1 MMDQPQAPE
10 QVIENPRGASGPDVV
25 RADTLGRFLDDR
37 QEDLVDRSLAIAKT
51 YGYAPLAT
59 TIRAAWVE
67 AVLTL
72 SESLCAAVTHDHAR
86 TDGEALGAPVDHG
99 LDPRFARLREVA
111 RRHRSRGITVQMFLG
126 LLKHFRNVYCGVLAD
141 MPGAERT
148 RAAVIG
154 RVRDFFDGAELS
166 VVADWAVAGKGERLI
181 ELQTRTRTLALEKDR
196 YLAIF
201 ESLRSPAFLFDR
213 ARTLVNA
220 NQAAAELFLGEADAG
235 DITYL
240 RHMQQRKSVLETML
254 APLVDSAGEG
264 ERSVWLETVEGP
276 RCFDVRIRPLHDA
289 LERTTLGHVL
299 LLNDITAHRRAAEDA
314 QRAERQMSR
323 FLATMSHEIRTPLHA
338 VLGAVDLLRTAE
350 PSTRRTYLDV
360 IEGAGQTLLQTLNA
374 VLDYSKLEDGPPVP
388 RVVPTDIAAALAA
401 FRRVVVPVRAGQAT
415 RLSVEIGD
423 DVPACLYLD
432 WAMTRQVLSNLVHNA
447 IRFDDGRGVGVR
459 VSASVGPDGAGAVR
473 FEVSDHGPGLPEED
487 AKALIQPF
495 DKTSAR
501 YTGAGGAGLGL
512 AICNRLVRAM
522 DGRIGAETS
531 DGGTL
536 VWFELPCGTDGADD
550 ALSDSLPRAVP
561 VAWTEGQR
569 CLLVDDDW
577 NCTVI
582 TTRNLEHLGFVVDHA
597 DSVAAA
603 LAAVEAGDYDA
614 MVVDYVLPDGNGS
627 ALVRAL
633 RERGAVAD
641 ARIVALTANVEVVNG
656 AREVHALFDAVVA
669 KPADRATLGQALF
682 GADAAAAGLADRAA
696 DRSALE
702 ELSPDSI
709 RAMAQAFRTQWRD
722 FRATL
727 SRLSGDDPPPPGTIA
742 DLAHRLAG
750 SSALLGLRD
759 LEEPLRDLEHR
770 CRAGAGAGD
779 MADLIGALDRDPVN
793 SPSWAAIAAVVEG
806 P

>member
-1 MMDQPQAPE
+1 MMDQSQAQPMA
-10 QVIENPRGASGPDVV
+10 IRDSGN
-25 RADTLGRFLDDR
+25 ADSGLADILARFLDDR
-37 QEDLVDRSLAIAKT
+37 QEVLVDRSLAIAKT
-51 YGYAPLAT
+51 HGYAPLAT

-72 SESLCAAVTHDHAR
+72 SESLCATVAHDQAG
-86 TDGEALGAPVDHG
+86 TDGEALGAPVDYG

-141 MPGAERT
+141 MPGPDAT
-148 RAAVIG
+148 RAAVID

-166 VVADWAVAGKGERLI
+166 IVADWAVATKGERLI
-181 ELQTRTRTLALEKDR
+181 ELQARTRALALDKDR

-213 ARTLVNA
+213 ARALVNA
-220 NQAAAELFLGEADAG
+220 NQAAAELFLGDAEAG
-235 DITYL
+235 DIVYL
-240 RHMQQRKSVLETML
+240 RHMRQRKSVLETML
-254 APLVDSAGEG
+254 APLIDSAEEG

-276 RCFDVRIRPLHDA
+276 RCFDVRMRPLHDA

-299 LLNDITAHRRAAEDA
+299 LLNDITAHRRAVEDA

-323 FLATMSHEIRTPLHA
+323 FLATISHEIRTPLHA
-338 VLGAVDLLRTAE
+338 VLGAADLLRTAE
-350 PSTRRTYLDV
+350 PGTRRTYLDV
-360 IEGAGQTLLQTLNA
+360 IEGAGQTLLQTLNT

-415 RLSVEIGD
+415 RLSVDIAD
-423 DVPACLYLD
+423 DVPACLCLD

-459 VSASVGPDGAGAVR
+459 VSAPEGPDGAGVVR
-473 FEVSDHGPGLPEED
+473 FEVSDHGPGLSEED
-487 AKALIQPF
+487 AKALVQPF
-495 DKTSAR
+495 DETNAR

-512 AICNRLVRAM
+512 AICNRLLGAM
-522 DGRIGAETS
+522 GGRIGAETGDS
-531 DGGTL
+531 GTL
-536 VWFELPCGTDGADD
+536 VWFELPYGTDSADD
-550 ALSDSLPRAVP
+550 AVPDPPPLAAP
-561 VAWTEGQR
+561 VARAEGQR

-582 TTRNLEHLGFVVDHA
+582 TTHNLEHLGFAVDHA

-603 LAAVEAGDYDA
+603 LTAIETGAYDA

-633 RERGAVAD
+633 RERGTVAD
-641 ARIVALTANVEVVNG
+641 ARIIALTANVEVVNG

-682 GADAAAAGLADRAA
+682 GADAAPVGPTDPAAE
-696 DRSALE
+696 RSALQ

-709 RAMAQAFRTQWRD
+709 RAMAQAFQTQWRD

-727 SRLSGDDPPPPGTIA
+727 SRVTEDDPPAPATIA

-759 LEEPLRDLEHR
+759 LEEPLRDLER
-770 CRAGAGAGD
+770 LCRADADAGD
-779 MADLIGALDRDPVN
+779 LTDLIGVLDRDPAD